1 MYGAALVLLVSSTA
15 LRAPARGPS
24 RLSTCNK
31 PWKGCPE
38 EGGSR
43 LGEKLAGFSE
53 AMAMYDGSKS
63 D

>member
-1 MYGAALVLLVSSTA
+1 MRAALVLLVSSA
-15 LRAPARGPS
+15 ALPLRAPARGPS

-43 LGEKLAGFSE
+43 LGEKFAGFSE
-53 AMAMYDGSKS
+53 AMAM
-63 D
+63 